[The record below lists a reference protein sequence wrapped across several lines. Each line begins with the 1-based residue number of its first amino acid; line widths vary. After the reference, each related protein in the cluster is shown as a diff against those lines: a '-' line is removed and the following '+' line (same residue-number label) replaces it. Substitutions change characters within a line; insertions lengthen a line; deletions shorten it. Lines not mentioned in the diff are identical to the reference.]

1 MPLYE
6 YLCDACG
13 HKFEKIQKFS
23 DPLETT
29 CPKCGGTVHKLMS
42 SPAIQFKG
50 SGFYITDYAKKDH
63 VAAAKADKAES
74 TKSEKSDKGDSGKS
88 EKSSTSESS
97 SKSDSSSSSS
107 PSSSS
112 SSSSDSGASSSTST
126 PAASKSS
133 T

>member
-13 HKFEKIQKFS
+13 HRFEKIQKFS
-23 DPLETT
+23 DPLVAE
-29 CPKCGGTVHKLMS
+29 CPKCGGAVHKLMS

-63 VAAAKADKAES
+63 VAAAKADSAPNN
-74 TKSEKSDKGDSGKS
+74 GSG
-88 EKSSTSESS
+88 SS
-97 SKSDSSSSSS
+97 SKESTATEGAKSDTTAPPASSSSD
-107 PSSSS
+107 SSSS
-112 SSSSDSGASSSTST
+112 SSSSDASPSK
-126 PAASKSS
+126 PAAKPTTSK

>member
-13 HKFEKIQKFS
+13 HRFEKIQKFS
-23 DPLETT
+23 DPLVAE
-29 CPKCGGTVHKLMS
+29 CPKCGGAVHKLMS

-63 VAAAKADKAES
+63 VAAAKADSAS
-74 TKSEKSDKGDSGKS
+74 NNGSG
-88 EKSSTSESS
+88 SS
-97 SKSDSSSSSS
+97 SKESTATEGAKSDTPAPPASSSSSD
-107 PSSSS
+107 SSSS
-112 SSSSDSGASSSTST
+112 SSSSDASPSK
-126 PAASKSS
+126 PAAKPTTSK